1 MHFPVFHSFFVANY
15 NDDPLNKI
23 LNKKPVYETAI
34 FISGGNVLSKSDDD
48 WLSFST
54 ILKILKKVTGFV
66 DHCFEVLLLLQSRKI
81 ASKTKI
87 FSPSIFPFDRNVL
100 IGSRGGRKYCE
111 VKIVISVLLKVLPLP
126 AKAWLQMTHNNYHQ
140 DSRHDIF

>member
-15 NDDPLNKI
+15 NYHPLNKI
-23 LNKKPVYETAI
+23 LTKNLSMILQFFFLEGI
-34 FISGGNVLSKSDDD
+34 FCQNWMMIDCLFLQS
-48 WLSFST
+48 

-111 VKIVISVLLKVLPLP
+111 VKIVISVLFKVLPLP
-126 AKAWLQMTHNNYHQ
+126 AKA
-140 DSRHDIF
+140 

>member
-48 WLSFST
+48 
-54 ILKILKKVTGFV
+54 
-66 DHCFEVLLLLQSRKI
+66 
-81 ASKTKI
+81 
-87 FSPSIFPFDRNVL
+87 
-100 IGSRGGRKYCE
+100 
-111 VKIVISVLLKVLPLP
+111 
-126 AKAWLQMTHNNYHQ
+126 
-140 DSRHDIF
+140 